1 MNPRKAV
8 AVTQTFKVVNED
20 EERRKN
26 IYTIMDLVINGQEK
40 GFLDEKDVITLKYK
54 MLNLVAGM

>member
-40 GFLDEKDVITLKYK
+40 GFLDEKDVISLKYK
-54 MLNLVAGM
+54 VLSLVAGM